1 MIKMNKRGQEL
12 STTAI
17 ILIVLGVIVLVVL
30 VLGFTIGWGKLA
42 PWLIQSDNLDMLNTQ
57 CTVACTSQ
65 NQAGFCVLQR
75 DVKWGNYKDT
85 LPDTLKGS
93 DGNPLAK
100 VTCNQ
105 LAEKD
110 LIDKCPAITCATA

>member
-1 MIKMNKRGQEL
+1 MLMIKMNKRGQEL

-75 DVKWGNYKDT
+75 DVKWGDYKDNT
-85 LPDTLKGS
+85 ALS
-93 DGNPLAK
+93 DLTEKAK